1 MFNDYIWK
9 TYLKAGGKEIAAFFE
24 KCICD
29 SFTEDSVRTI
39 CELHN
44 VYCPSKAISEHLRSE
59 LQELSDGINIKD
71 FGFLYACYPM
81 AELDD
86 GEYSVEFLMD
96 TFYQGLND
104 SGAMTDNQLF
114 SEFSEGMAYYTTF
127 LAMEFPE
134 LFVPYYFQYNYNL
147 LEKISNEFDIA
158 LPTIPVKRDYKGR
171 IYHYGGICTAL
182 YDFRLKYNMTPYELC
197 AFLYDFAPKYIGGT
211 DSYIIKSLPEP
222 KSAFFIG
229 GSKNDA
235 FLDDD
240 SDIIS
245 CWQCNPDTRA
255 GDLIVMYLRSP
266 ISAVDSIWRSVS
278 LGFNDP
284 FFYYYRCTYIA
295 RPKKINRIT
304 QKQLQK
310 DSIAKDLPI
319 VRKNMQ
325 GINGVELYPS
335 IYNHLLD
342 MAKSDLPRLE
352 YVVDET
358 EGIYAREKDV
368 EDQLIKLF
376 LEKLGY
382 TESEYQQQL
391 YIEIGNHNHAL
402 IPDFVIHPVLNPG
415 HQSADFLV
423 EAKITIPSGKLLEE
437 AKTQARGYAILLNA
451 RYSVIAAKEGVWIST
466 VDDDYS
472 KDVLV
477 FSWAEL
483 KNEDNFFTVFKLIG
497 NGKIKKKYDAARHK
511 TSV

>member
-1 MFNDYIWK
+1 
-9 TYLKAGGKEIAAFFE
+9 
-24 KCICD
+24 
-29 SFTEDSVRTI
+29 
-39 CELHN
+39 
-44 VYCPSKAISEHLRSE
+44 
-59 LQELSDGINIKD
+59 
-71 FGFLYACYPM
+71 
-81 AELDD
+81 
-86 GEYSVEFLMD
+86 
-96 TFYQGLND
+96 
-104 SGAMTDNQLF
+104 
-114 SEFSEGMAYYTTF
+114 
-127 LAMEFPE
+127 
-134 LFVPYYFQYNYNL
+134 
-147 LEKISNEFDIA
+147 
-158 LPTIPVKRDYKGR
+158 
-171 IYHYGGICTAL
+171 
-182 YDFRLKYNMTPYELC
+182 
-197 AFLYDFAPKYIGGT
+197 
-211 DSYIIKSLPEP
+211 
-222 KSAFFIG
+222 
-229 GSKNDA
+229 
-235 FLDDD
+235 
-240 SDIIS
+240 
-245 CWQCNPDTRA
+245 
-255 GDLIVMYLRSP
+255 
-266 ISAVDSIWRSVS
+266 
-278 LGFNDP
+278 
-284 FFYYYRCTYIA
+284 
-295 RPKKINRIT
+295 
-304 QKQLQK
+304 
-310 DSIAKDLPI
+310 
-319 VRKNMQ
+319 MQ

-368 EDQLIKLF
+368 EDQLIKPF

-382 TESEYQQQL
+382 TDSEYQQQL

-437 AKTQARGYAILLNA
+437 AKTQARGYAKLLNA